1 MQKKSERREKH
12 VSETADNVRANTAKA
27 KKAVTDET
35 ECSTTEMAMVLGVT
49 ARRVQQM
56 IQDGTLQTVSRGR
69 LLLADNVQRYIRFVT
84 GSQMTEAEKKVENAR
99 KAAEAKLK
107 VAKADIAA
115 LEAAELKGKMHRSED
130 VEALTQDYCETVR
143 NAMMSLPG
151 RLATDVAMC
160 DNAEECS
167 TIIRDVVYSILEEL
181 SEYEYDPEKY
191 EERVR
196 NRENMDERPD
206 EDE

>member
-1 MQKKSERREKH
+1 MPEVKQKVNNK
-12 VSETADNVRANTAKA
+12 
-27 KKAVTDET
+27 VTDET
-35 ECSTTEMAMVLGVT
+35 QCSTTEMAMVLGVT

-56 IQDGTLQTVSRGR
+56 IQDGTLVTVVKGR
-69 LLLADNVQRYIRFVT
+69 LNLVDNVQRYIRFVT
-84 GSQMTEAEKKVENAR
+84 GNQMTEEEKKVEKAR

-107 VAKADIAA
+107 MARADIAQ
-115 LEAAELKGKMHRSED
+115 LEAAEMKGKMHRSED
-130 VEALTQDYCETVR
+130 VEALTQDYCATVR

-151 RLATDVAMC
+151 RLATDMAMC

-167 TIIRDVVYSILEEL
+167 TMIRDVVYSILDEL

-206 EDE
+206 EEE

>member
-1 MQKKSERREKH
+1 MPEATGR
-12 VSETADNVRANTAKA
+12 ARANAATGSASA
-27 KKAVTDET
+27 ENKAVKITDET
-35 ECSTTEMAMVLGVT
+35 TCSTTEMAMVLGVT

-56 IQDGTLQTVSRGR
+56 IQDGTLITVVRGR
-69 LLLADNVQRYIRFVT
+69 LNLADNVQRYIRFLT
-84 GSQMTEAEKKVENAR
+84 DGQLTEEEKKIEKAR
-99 KAAEAKLK
+99 TAAEVKLK
-107 VAKADIAA
+107 VAKADIAQ

-130 VEALTQDYCETVR
+130 VEALTQDYCDTVR

-151 RLATDVAMC
+151 RLSTEVALC

-167 TIIRDVVYSILEEL
+167 TIIRDVVYSILNEL
-181 SEYEYDPEKY
+181 SEYEYDPDKY

-206 EDE
+206 EEE

>member
-1 MQKKSERREKH
+1 MPDVKQKVNNK
-12 VSETADNVRANTAKA
+12 
-27 KKAVTDET
+27 VTDET
-35 ECSTTEMAMVLGVT
+35 QCSTTEMAMVLGVT

-56 IQDGTLQTVSRGR
+56 IQDGTLVTVVKGR
-69 LLLADNVQRYIRFVT
+69 LNLADNVQRYIRFVT
-84 GSQMTEAEKKVENAR
+84 GNQLTEEEKKVEKAR

-107 VAKADIAA
+107 MARADIAQ
-115 LEAAELKGKMHRSED
+115 LEAAEMKGKMHRSED
-130 VEALTQDYCETVR
+130 VEALTQDYCATVR

-151 RLATDVAMC
+151 RLATDMAMC

-167 TIIRDVVYSILEEL
+167 TMIRDVVYSILDEL

-196 NRENMDERPD
+196 NRENMDEGPD
-206 EDE
+206 EEE